1 MPIHCAIPDLKIS
14 SGVVWQAQLHL
25 AEKGKRDSAYE
36 TPLIKKKSMK
46 ISSKMSNIAY
56 LIISICSCLG
66 IIKLQGQ
73 QCQLEI
79 IRRGKTG

>member
-36 TPLIKKKSMK
+36 TPLIKKSMK
-46 ISSKMSNIAY
+46 ISSKKSNTTY

>member
-36 TPLIKKKSMK
+36 TPLIKK
-46 ISSKMSNIAY
+46 N
-56 LIISICSCLG
+56 
-66 IIKLQGQ
+66 Q
-73 QCQLEI
+73 
-79 IRRGKTG
+79 